1 MLDLP
6 HHRCNSVYVPWQS
19 KGQRVTMTMRNNN
32 GTSQFFPF
40 LLGLVPRLNFVVIV
54 RHHAMG
60 PSDLR
65 QTDHPLPSTAG
76 TMARS
81 TVNDIQFHTD
91 TLPSSY
97 PELRIDTQVGED
109 GCPKSNANILSPTQ
123 YDSPVSNVKCD
134 GWCEYDLFERRIAVS
149 FLYHFS

>member
-60 PSDLR
+60 PSDLC

-97 PELRIDTQVGED
+97 PELRIDTQAGED
-109 GCPKSNANILSPTQ
+109 GRPKSNANILSPTQ

-134 GWCEYDLFERRIAVS
+134 GWCEYDPFERRIAVS

>member
-6 HHRCNSVYVPWQS
+6 HYRCNSVYVPWQS
-19 KGQRVTMTMRNNN
+19 KGQRVTMTMRNND

-40 LLGLVPRLNFVVIV
+40 FLGLVLRLDFVVIV

-65 QTDHPLPSTAG
+65 QAGHPLPSTAG

-81 TVNDIQFHTD
+81 TVNNP
-91 TLPSSY
+91 LPSSY

-109 GCPKSNANILSPTQ
+109 GCPTSNANILSPTR
-123 YDSPVSNVKCD
+123 YDSPVSNIKCD
-134 GWCEYDLFERRIAVS
+134 GWCEYDPFERRIAVS
-149 FLYHFS
+149 FLYHLA